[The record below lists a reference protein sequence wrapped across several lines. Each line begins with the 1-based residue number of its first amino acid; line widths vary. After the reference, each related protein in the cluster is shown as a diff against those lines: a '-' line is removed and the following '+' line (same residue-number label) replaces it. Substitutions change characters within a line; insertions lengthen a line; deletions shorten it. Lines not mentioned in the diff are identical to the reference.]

1 MLTKTL
7 CPHCGNSF
15 LAEPKDGGGT
25 TCPQCRSF
33 VPTDG
38 AVHQP
43 TSAPPEVHQTPPPE
57 VYAVP
62 ASVDP
67 HAPRFDP
74 TTPPPSY
81 VRGER
86 LVRGLIFGAVAA
98 VAFGTF
104 FGAGTAAI
112 RLTLPLL
119 GGIVTGIVTGIVV
132 RHGFG
137 GRSVPSTRGRASSAA
152 AFCAALGLTASLGGA
167 WMVERWTGD
176 RAPTTQRDLSSG
188 LKNLQAR
195 RAQTVDA
202 SDRATLDH
210 RIREVHR
217 LQALTDAQIEDYL
230 RVQQAGIAQPLMA
243 YAWDRVKNGP
253 LVRLGPEGRTVYLG
267 GDYGTA
273 AGWGLDF
280 LLVMWL
286 ATRGVRPL
294 LVRERRRHYEAF

>member
-15 LAEPKDGGGT
+15 LAEPKDSGGT

-33 VPTDG
+33 IPTEG

-43 TSAPPEVHQTPPPE
+43 LAAPPEIHATPTPE

-62 ASVDP
+62 AGALPDG
-67 HAPRFDP
+67 PRFDP

-86 LVRGLIFGAVAA
+86 LWRGIVLGSVAA
-98 VAFGTF
+98 LAFGTF

-112 RLTLPLL
+112 RLSLPLL
-119 GGIVTGIVTGIVV
+119 GGIVTGIITGVVV

-137 GRSVPSTRGRASSAA
+137 GRSVPSTRGRASLGA
-152 AFCAALGLTASLGGA
+152 AFCGALGLVATLAGG

-188 LKNLQAR
+188 LKNLEAR

-202 SDRATLDH
+202 SDRAALDH
-210 RIREVHR
+210 RIREVNR
-217 LQALTDAQIEDYL
+217 LQSLTNAQIEDYL
-230 RVQQAGIAQPLMA
+230 WVQQGGIAQPLMA
-243 YAWDRVKNGP
+243 YSWNRVKNGP
-253 LVRLGPEGRTVYLG
+253 LVQLGPEGSTVYL

-286 ATRGVRPL
+286 ATRAVRPL
-294 LVRERRRHYEAF
+294 LIHAPRRRYEAF